1 MTKNQMQVIGFAGSD
16 PKVFKTKGGRTGA
29 RFSVATSERWKDKK
43 GERHERT
50 EWHRI
55 VLWGPVA
62 DFAAKAV
69 KKGSHVGVQGPLH
82 SSEYTDEKTKTTQ
95 RSWEIVGDELL
106 LLDRADKAAEGERG
120 GREDDTETA

>member
-16 PKVFKTKGGRTGA
+16 PVVFKTKAGQTGA
-29 RFSVATSERWKDKK
+29 RFSVATTERWKDRK

-50 EWHRI
+50 EWHRV

-62 DFAAKAV
+62 ELAAKAV

-82 SSEYTDEKTKTTQ
+82 SSEYQDQKSGATQ
-95 RSWEIVGDELL
+95 RSWEIVADELL
-106 LLDRADKAAEGERG
+106 LLDRAEKAPEGEREAG
-120 GREDDTETA
+120 EEEGENT